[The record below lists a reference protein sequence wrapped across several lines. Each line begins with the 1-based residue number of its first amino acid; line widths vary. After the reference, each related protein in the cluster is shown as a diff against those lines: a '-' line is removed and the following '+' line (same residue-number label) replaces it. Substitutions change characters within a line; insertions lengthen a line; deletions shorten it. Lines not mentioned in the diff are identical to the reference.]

1 MRVSHNS
8 ISDIWELLNK
18 LSDEELA
25 AELMTGRHDALT
37 VLFDRYHKLVFS
49 VAFRIVHDPAE
60 AEEVVQVVFLEIFRA
75 LANFDPCKGTL
86 KVWLM
91 QFAYGRAIN
100 RRRHLIANRFYDH
113 LSLDSAVEDSS
124 PQARNANSDLPMLIE
139 ELLRS
144 LSPRRKKVLE
154 LTYFEGLTAKEIG
167 EQLGM
172 SAENVRHELYRG
184 LSKLRKAVRTKA
196 IGAEDKCTE
205 SGKEVLAPDAQA
217 L

>member
-1 MRVSHNS
+1 MRVSNNS
-8 ISDIWELLNK
+8 ASDIWELLNK

-25 AELMTGRHDALT
+25 AELAGGRHDALT

-49 VAFRIVHDPAE
+49 VAFRMVHDPAE
-60 AEEVVQVVFLEIFRA
+60 AEEVVQIVFLEIFRA
-75 LANFDPCKGTL
+75 LANFDPRKGTL

-113 LSLDSAVEDSS
+113 VSLDSA
-124 PQARNANSDLPMLIE
+124 ARDLISELPSASSDLPTLVGK
-139 ELLRS
+139 LLSS
-144 LSPRRKKVLE
+144 LKPRRRTVLE

-167 EQLGM
+167 ERLKM
-172 SAENVRHELYRG
+172 SPENVRHELYRG
-184 LSKLRKAVRTKA
+184 LAKLRKAIKTKA
-196 IGAEDKCTE
+196 AKPSDRVRD
-205 SGKEVLAPDAQA
+205 SGEEMLAPDAQA

>member
-1 MRVSHNS
+1 MQVSHNS

-25 AELMTGRHDALT
+25 AELMAGRHDALT

-49 VAFRIVHDPAE
+49 VAFRMVHDPAE
-60 AEEVVQVVFLEIFRA
+60 AEEVVQIVFLEIFRA
-75 LANFDPCKGTL
+75 LANFDPLKGTL

-91 QFAYGRAIN
+91 QFAYGRAVN
-100 RRRHLIANRFYDH
+100 RRRHLVANRFYDH
-113 LSLDSAVEDSS
+113 LSLDSAIADFSS
-124 PQARNANSDLPMLIE
+124 QSWDAKSDLPRLVE
-139 ELLRS
+139 ELLSS
-144 LSPRRKKVLE
+144 LSPRKKSVLE

-167 EQLGM
+167 ERLGI

-184 LSKLRKAVRTKA
+184 LVKLRKTVKSKA
-196 IGAEDKCTE
+196 GTVKDKCRD
-205 SGKEVLAPDAQA
+205 SGKEMLAPDAQP

>member
-8 ISDIWELLNK
+8 TSEIWELLNK

-25 AELMTGRHDALT
+25 VELMAGRHDALT

-49 VAFRIVHDPAE
+49 VAFKIVHDPAE

-75 LANFDPCKGTL
+75 LANFDPLKGTL

-113 LSLDSAVEDSS
+113 LSLDSALSDCSAQSREADT
-124 PQARNANSDLPMLIE
+124 DLPRLIE
-139 ELLRS
+139 ELLSS
-144 LSPRRKKVLE
+144 LSPRRKSVLE

-167 EQLGM
+167 ERLEI
-172 SAENVRHELYRG
+172 SPENVRHELYRG
-184 LSKLRKAVRTKA
+184 LSKLRKAVKTKTVPA
-196 IGAEDKCTE
+196 KEKCRD

>member
-1 MRVSHNS
+1 MRVNHNS

-25 AELMTGRHDALT
+25 AELMAGRHDALT

-75 LANFDPCKGTL
+75 LANFDPRKGTL

-100 RRRHLIANRFYDH
+100 RRRHLTANRFYDH
-113 LSLDSAVEDSS
+113 LSLDFAVEDAS

-139 ELLRS
+139 ELLSS
-144 LSPRRKKVLE
+144 LSPRRKTVLE

-184 LSKLRKAVRTKA
+184 LSKLRKAARTKPIA
-196 IGAEDKCTE
+196 AEDKCTE

>member
-8 ISDIWELLNK
+8 TSEIWGLLNK

-25 AELMTGRHDALT
+25 AELMAGRHDALT

-49 VAFRIVHDPAE
+49 VAFKMVHDPAE

-75 LANFDPCKGTL
+75 LANFDPLKGTL

-100 RRRHLIANRFYDH
+100 RRRHLIANRFYDQV
-113 LSLDSAVEDSS
+113 SLDAEIPELSAKAWDE
-124 PQARNANSDLPMLIE
+124 NTNLPRLIE
-139 ELLRS
+139 ELLSS
-144 LSPRRKKVLE
+144 LSPRRKSVLE

-167 EQLGM
+167 DRLEI
-172 SAENVRHELYRG
+172 SPENVRHELYRG
-184 LSKLRKAVRTKA
+184 LSKLRKAVKTKA
-196 IGAEDKCTE
+196 VAAKEKCRD